1 MREERIVNSNRQ
13 LQTNRMEI
21 SFKRPTFENV
31 DQALSYEW
39 IETDTLGNYSYSTIL
54 GLNTNK
60 RQGLFVL
67 RENSLAPNFMV
78 LSHLQEELY
87 QGDKEYSLHNT
98 EYESNQEFHGV
109 RFQTEFALDPFPT
122 FTYQLDE
129 LKLEKSIFLANQA
142 NRLIVYYKL
151 SGKIYLGCRIVIRP
165 FFGFRPAD
173 SISDPELFKNMETFF
188 SDRQIRYLP
197 FQDAPEIFIFYS
209 EGQFINAP
217 VWYHDFYFRADPKT
231 GYKKEDLLNLGFFDI
246 PLSTSQEFYL
256 SFGLGTTSIKE
267 IKEIHRKER
276 ERRKSKTKMPGEKEG
291 VAGYLSDRINQFQVI
306 YDKQHSYFNSEPF
319 IPKLNLS
326 THCFMAKRLLQS
338 LGDSQLAQKLYDDL
352 LFLMENKNLVE
363 IFSGVKSDILVNL
376 ASPFYIAFFLY
387 SFHNL
392 FGKLR
397 PFSSSYKIVQ
407 EVLNIILKNQLPY
420 YRCGRKKLLERQYR
434 SSDLEEKYDHEMY
447 FPLRQNLVL
456 NVLWYNTLKV
466 GEFLAEAIDESPR
479 RYAKYARKLQKNFFK
494 QFMKSFSL
502 HPSQAL
508 DSYKF
513 AFHPA
518 MIYTISLPFP
528 ILEKRDEQLLY
539 RVLIKQFLSSQGI
552 KFPIRRAESTVTV
565 YSPLLACEYLTAW
578 QKLMP
583 EKESVFVLFRRMA
596 THFKESVTEG
606 ALGFVPDALGK
617 FDATLGTRRI
627 ASGPATSEVVC
638 FLTLLDKIE
647 KEQGLTEN
655 NTVNQ

>member
-1 MREERIVNSNRQ
+1 
-13 LQTNRMEI
+13 LQTDRMEI
-21 SFKRPTFENV
+21 AFKRPTFENI

-54 GLNTNK
+54 GLNTSK

-98 EYESNQEFHGV
+98 EYESNQEFHGA
-109 RFQTEFALDPFPT
+109 RLQTEFSLDPFPT

-129 LKLEKSIFLANQA
+129 LKLKKSVFLADQS

-217 VWYHDFYFRADPKT
+217 VWYHNFYFRADPKT

-246 PLSTSQEFYL
+246 PLSASQEFYL
-256 SFGLGTTSIKE
+256 SFGLGTSNTKE
-267 IKEIHRKER
+267 IRELHQKEIQ
-276 ERRKSKTKMPGEKEG
+276 RRKPNLKMFGDKDEVIP
-291 VAGYLSDRINQFQVI
+291 YLADKINKFQVL
-306 YDKQHSYFNSEPF
+306 YDKKHAYFNSEPF

-338 LGDSQLAQKLYDDL
+338 HGDSQLAQKLYDGL
-352 LFLMENKNLVE
+352 LFLIENNNLVE

-376 ASPFYIAFFLY
+376 ASPFYLVFFLY

-397 PFSSSYKIVQ
+397 SFSTSYKIVQ
-407 EVLNIILKNQLPY
+407 DILNIVLKNQLPY
-420 YRCGRKKLLERQYR
+420 YRCGHKKLLERQYR
-434 SSDLEEKYDHEMY
+434 TSDLEEKYDHEMY
-447 FPLRQNLVL
+447 FPIRQNLVL
-456 NVLWYNTLKV
+456 NVLWYNTLKI
-466 GEFLAEAIDESPR
+466 GEFLAEAVNESPR
-479 RYAKYARKLQKNFFK
+479 KYAKYARKLQKNFFK
-494 QFMKSFSL
+494 QYMKSFSL
-502 HPSQAL
+502 HPSGAL

-518 MIYTISLPFP
+518 MIYTMSLPFP

-552 KFPIRRAESTVTV
+552 KYPIRRGESTVTV
-565 YSPLLACEYLTAW
+565 YSSLLACEYLITW

-583 EKESVFVLFRRMA
+583 EKESIFVLFKRMGI
-596 THFKESVTEG
+596 HFKQSVSEG
-606 ALGFVPDALGK
+606 ALGFVPDALGE
-617 FDATLGTRRI
+617 FDATLGTKRI

-647 KEQGLTEN
+647 KEYGLAEN